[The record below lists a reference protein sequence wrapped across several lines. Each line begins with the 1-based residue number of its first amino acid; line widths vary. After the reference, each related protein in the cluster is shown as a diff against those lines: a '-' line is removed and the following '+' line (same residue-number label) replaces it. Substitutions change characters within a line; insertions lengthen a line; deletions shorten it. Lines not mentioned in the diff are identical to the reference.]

1 MSYPATPAALVK
13 AIETKLADNLPPTQI
28 VREIQGIIDHYKTT
42 LTPDDQL
49 ILRML
54 TALDGGREVTLTTV
68 DGRTLRLEDFS
79 AEAGMLVALIRDE
92 TLGSNYEARI
102 RTAIETEPI

>member
-13 AIETKLADNLPPTQI
+13 AIETKLADNLPPTRI

-49 ILRML
+49 ILKML
-54 TALDGGREVTLTTV
+54 TALDGGREVTLTTI
-68 DGRTLRLEDFS
+68 DGRTLRLEDVY
-79 AEAGMLVALIRDE
+79 ADAGMLVALIRDE
-92 TLGSNYEARI
+92 TLGSRYEARI